1 MVNRIERSASMNIT
15 AIYTIGKLSFP
26 STWLAVLL
34 AMLVTG
40 IILYVQFSKAMASL
54 YSDVAAI
61 FILVWKFSVVLTD
74 FSTVKQQPLAL
85 LYFNGGKLGVILG
98 VLAVLIQLWRKRAQ
112 FDFMAFA
119 WAIALTQAGFQIGM
133 VLLNDNLRSI
143 EVLTLVV
150 MSIAVVWVV
159 RATTEASIKAFVSL
173 HLLVAL
179 IQPVGLLQQL
189 SFWVTAVFVGTLFLL
204 QRRSLHK

>member
-1 MVNRIERSASMNIT
+1 MNIT

-85 LYFNGGKLGVILG
+85 LYFNGGKLGEIG
-98 VLAVLIQLWRKRAQ
+98 RASCRER
-112 FDFMAFA
+112 
-119 WAIALTQAGFQIGM
+119 
-133 VLLNDNLRSI
+133 V
-143 EVLTLVV
+143 
-150 MSIAVVWVV
+150 
-159 RATTEASIKAFVSL
+159 
-173 HLLVAL
+173 
-179 IQPVGLLQQL
+179 
-189 SFWVTAVFVGTLFLL
+189 
-204 QRRSLHK
+204 